1 MKARVIPTIDI
12 SQGKA
17 VLIKRGNVNKF
28 LNCPFDILDEYSF
41 YEYIQIIDIDKSK
54 GVGDNKDII
63 HKLIKKFPGKVI
75 YGGGI
80 KTNQECLDLL
90 SIGVHKIIIG
100 SNIHNIDVS
109 LYKHIIVSFDIN
121 YKLELLYNG
130 REIQS
135 NTSILKILNKINYDH
150 IFITFHDLEGTGKGI
165 DITNIKKLIKIIK
178 NTQIS
183 IAGGISSLQ
192 QIKIL
197 LDLNINPVLGFA
209 LHTKKLHI
217 KNIIPLYFDDP
228 IIPTI
233 IQNTE
238 NHVLGLVYSN
248 KQTLSETIH
257 KKMCVFYSRSRN
269 TIWFKGNISGH
280 KFSLVTLHINCSN
293 KCLLF
298 IVKELF
304 SDKKEFCH
312 NNTISCFYNTPP
324 ITLSTLFN
332 HINSNTNSH
341 TNSYTNY
348 LINNRDI
355 LVMKLYE
362 ELMEFIN
369 FSDKKNLVHESSDLL
384 YFICVFMIKHQVS
397 FQEILYEL
405 SKRSRTK
412 TINTIDIIKTIDTI
426 NTIKTFDRIGISK
439 DVYTIKML
447 EKLGFEFNLKLFTIK
462 LRQDIKLN
470 NDIILTPKTHFILT
484 KPKDCGLL
492 LRQKLLDGAIV
503 SEDCV
508 MDINYKKLDIPNIKF
523 KTTEIVIVK
532 KNTKNITKN
541 TKNDTLI
548 ICSEFPDIT
557 YKWMNN
563 MNNKINKINRINKKF
578 KIIPVKGT
586 AESYLLNGLCDM
598 CVVVCDTGETIS
610 NNNLVIVDSLF
621 KASIKFIY

>member
-17 VLIKRGNVNKF
+17 VLIKRGNVNKI
-28 LNCPFDILDEYSF
+28 LNCPFEILDEYSF

-54 GVGDNKDII
+54 GVGDNKEII
-63 HKLIKKFPGKVI
+63 HKLIKKFPGKII

-80 KTNQECLDLL
+80 KNNQECLDLL

-109 LYKHIIVSFDIN
+109 LYKHIIVSYDIN
-121 YKLELLYNG
+121 YKLELLFNG

-135 NTSILKILNKINYDH
+135 NTSILKVLNKINYHH

-165 DITNIKKLIKIIK
+165 DITNIKKLIKIQNIQ
-178 NTQIS
+178 NIQIS

-238 NHVLGLVYSN
+238 HHVLGLVYSN

-257 KKMCVFYSRSRN
+257 KKMCVFYSRSNN
-269 TIWFKGNISGH
+269 TIWFKGHISGH
-280 KFSLVTLHINCSN
+280 KFTLVTLHINCSN

-298 IVKELF
+298 VVKELF
-304 SDKKEFCH
+304 NDKKEFCH
-312 NNTISCFYNTPP
+312 NNTISCFYNKPP
-324 ITLSTLFN
+324 ITLNTLFN
-332 HINSNTNSH
+332 HINSYTNK
-341 TNSYTNY
+341 NSYTNY
-348 LINNRDI
+348 LINNTDI
-355 LVMKLYE
+355 LIMKLYE

-369 FSDKKNLVHESSDLL
+369 FSDKNNLVHESSDLL

-412 TINTIDIIKTIDTI
+412 TIDTI
-426 NTIKTFDRIGISK
+426 KTIKTFNRIGISK
-439 DVYTIKML
+439 DAYTIKML

-462 LRQDIKLN
+462 LRQNIKLN
-470 NDIILTPKTHFILT
+470 NDIILTPETHFILT

-532 KNTKNITKN
+532 NITKNITKN
-541 TKNDTLI
+541 SDTLI

-557 YKWMNN
+557 YKWMNR
-563 MNNKINKINRINKKF
+563 MNNKINNKINKKF

-598 CVVVCDTGETIS
+598 CVVVRDTGETIS